1 MAVCVDNIKEQ
12 IICPLLSRHLDLV
25 WGANRQQAIIFN
37 VMSVLEVSIG
47 CFGSKWVSCDR
58 KGMTVL
64 KEKHRMNTD
73 HSFLPFSLFFFLLLT
88 PLPPPELAYSF

>member
-1 MAVCVDNIKEQ
+1 MAVCVDSIREQ
-12 IICPLLSRHLDLV
+12 ITGPLLPRHLGLV
-25 WGANRQQAIIFN
+25 WGANKQQAIVLN

-58 KGMTVL
+58 EGMTVL

-73 HSFLPFSLFFFLLLT
+73 HSFLLFSLFFLFLT
-88 PLPPPELAYSF
+88 PLPPLELAYSF